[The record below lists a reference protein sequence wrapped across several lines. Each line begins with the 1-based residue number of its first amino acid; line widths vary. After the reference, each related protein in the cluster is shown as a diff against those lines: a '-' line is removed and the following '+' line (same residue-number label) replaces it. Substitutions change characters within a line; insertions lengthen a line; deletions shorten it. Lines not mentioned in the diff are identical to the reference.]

1 MVQVLKGFNNIPQAN
16 VSLKR
21 IDKYM
26 NSTELKADAV
36 RRLKAPKANGEAVE
50 QNGGAGAA
58 EAHKAD
64 LAIEINDTSFKWDSG
79 AEVKHT
85 LSNINL
91 AVKKGS
97 LVAVVGQVGAGKSS
111 LISAILGEMDVVSSD
126 SPSVVIDGSVAYV
139 AQQAWVQ
146 NATVKNN
153 ILFNKP
159 LDKVNIPA
167 IQKCSHY

>member
-1 MVQVLKGFNNIPQAN
+1 MFQAN

-26 NSTELKADAV
+26 NATELKADAV
-36 RRLKAPKANGEAVE
+36 KRLKPAQSA
-50 QNGGAGAA
+50 AGAA
-58 EAHKAD
+58 ETNGVVDHTASSESHKAD
-64 LAIEINDTSFKWDSG
+64 VAIEINEASFKWDSG
-79 AEVKHT
+79 PDAKNT
-85 LSNINL
+85 LSDISMT
-91 AVKKGS
+91 VKKGS

-111 LISAILGEMDVVSSD
+111 LISAILGEMDVVAEAGN
-126 SPSVVIDGSVAYV
+126 SPAVTIDGRVAYV

-159 LDKVNIPA
+159 LNKVH
-167 IQKCSHY
+167 SYS